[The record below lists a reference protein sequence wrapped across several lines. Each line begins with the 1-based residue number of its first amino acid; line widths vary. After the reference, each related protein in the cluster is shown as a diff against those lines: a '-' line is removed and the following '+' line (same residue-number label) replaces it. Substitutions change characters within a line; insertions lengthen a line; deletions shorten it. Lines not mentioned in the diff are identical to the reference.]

1 MSHRV
6 DYQYHGSAGN
16 IEREA
21 TGNKQREQSHAQSE
35 SSRLAAAHK
44 VKYSKA
50 KWEPRHAG
58 GGLRDTA
65 EI

>member
-6 DYQYHGSAGN
+6 DYQCPSSAGD

-21 TGNKQREQSHAQSE
+21 AGNKQKEQSLAQSE
-35 SSRLAAAHK
+35 SSRLAGAHK